1 MAPECGHQDEMSRCT
16 WPSAWHTGGLLLL
29 SFPPPPIS
37 WHISGT
43 GCSHYSNLLG
53 VLGLSSQHASFQRGL
68 SPRVRLGRQWWA
80 QGPMGPGDRGQG
92 HDEGQRDFV
101 TVPQRLRSSSS
112 MSSSFI
118 LLPTRSRCV
127 SILQMVKLR

>member
-1 MAPECGHQDEMSRCT
+1 MRVMFINYYYCYHTQQQPRKVSPADTASISSADALSVPICKMGITPRAPECGHQDEMSRCT

-53 VLGLSSQHASFQRGL
+53 VHGLSSQHASFQRGL
-68 SPRVRLGRQWWA
+68 SLRVRLGRQ
-80 QGPMGPGDRGQG
+80 
-92 HDEGQRDFV
+92 
-101 TVPQRLRSSSS
+101 
-112 MSSSFI
+112 
-118 LLPTRSRCV
+118 
-127 SILQMVKLR
+127 